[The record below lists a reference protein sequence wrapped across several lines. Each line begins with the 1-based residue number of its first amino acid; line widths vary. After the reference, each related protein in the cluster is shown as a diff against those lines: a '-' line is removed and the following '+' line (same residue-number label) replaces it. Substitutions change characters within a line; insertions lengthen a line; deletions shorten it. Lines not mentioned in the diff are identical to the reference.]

1 MCQLRRDRLR
11 SLLRSLRPKG
21 RARGALAL
29 AFLERSRRG
38 PDTRRLAVVANPQGT
53 AVQTRLPD
61 LRISGRPAC
70 ALHAAVPPLPRDE
83 RAVLPHSGA
92 QWRGQRSNPEPG
104 TAAVP
109 SNLPGRQGG
118 ARGPGQKI
126 SDAGWEGDWREG
138 LCQPQLRRALEGA
151 RPADAA
157 RELPEGR
164 QRPRSRRAGSLSAQ
178 PAEGLFSATADPRAG
193 DEAPVPA
200 PASLLRRAPV
210 ASVAQPR
217 LCVSDT
223 RAVLSGR
230 HVGTQRRGDGSVAIR
245 SRSLYSLLLLSGDA
259 PGLSRRH
266 RSHTREARSAITRLL
281 GAGRRRPGC
290 NCLL

>member
-29 AFLERSRRG
+29 AFYERSRRG

-92 QWRGQRSNPEPG
+92 QWRDQRSNTEPG
-104 TAAVP
+104 TAPVP
-109 SNLPGRQGG
+109 SNLQGRQGG
-118 ARGPGQKI
+118 AQAPGRKI
-126 SDAGWEGDWREG
+126 PVAGWEGDSREG
-138 LCQPQLRRALEGA
+138 RCHPQLQRALEGA

-157 RELPEGR
+157 RELPEGC
-164 QRPRSRRAGSLSAQ
+164 QRPRSRRVGSLSAQ
-178 PAEGLFSATADPRAG
+178 PTEGLFSVTVDPG
-193 DEAPVPA
+193 
-200 PASLLRRAPV
+200 
-210 ASVAQPR
+210 
-217 LCVSDT
+217 
-223 RAVLSGR
+223 
-230 HVGTQRRGDGSVAIR
+230 
-245 SRSLYSLLLLSGDA
+245 
-259 PGLSRRH
+259 
-266 RSHTREARSAITRLL
+266 
-281 GAGRRRPGC
+281 
-290 NCLL
+290 